1 VTTRP
6 DLAESITAAAR
17 SMNEPLSLEETLQR
31 IVEVARD
38 SVPGFDA
45 VGISTVDKH
54 GKAQTRAK
62 TGELVDVLD
71 AVQYGLGEGPCVDT
85 LRGADVV
92 IASRI
97 RHDQRWP
104 RYVPQAIGEGLRS
117 QLAVRL
123 FLANHRTVGGINF
136 YSTFADEVDHEAE
149 SIASLF
155 AEHAAIALTNAG
167 HRENLNRA
175 LHSRKVVG
183 QAIGIL
189 MERYGLHEDQAFAF
203 LVRASSTKNTKLRDV
218 AQELVDQCNTDRRV
232 QD

>member
-1 VTTRP
+1 MTSRS
-6 DLAESITAAAR
+6 DLAASITAAAR

-45 VGISTVDKH
+45 VGISTLDKR
-54 GKAQTRAK
+54 GKAHTRAK
-62 TGELVDVLD
+62 TGGLVDILD
-71 AVQYGLGEGPCVDT
+71 DVQYGLGEGPCVDT

-97 RHDQRWP
+97 RHDRRWP

-123 FLANHRTVGGINF
+123 FLANQRTVGGINF
-136 YSTFADEVDHEAE
+136 YSTLADDVDHEAA
-149 SIASLF
+149 SIAGLF
-155 AEHAAIALTNAG
+155 AEHAAIALSNAG
-167 HRENLNRA
+167 ERENLNRA

-183 QAIGIL
+183 QALGIL